1 MDVSDWQQLKVGFA
15 QAADADAPFPVDRFA
30 GRGVVIC
37 AGGARMFTCAWITIA
52 LLRRHLGC
60 TLPIEV
66 WHMGPQEMGPPMRG
80 FLEELGAAVVD
91 AHEVAKRHPVERLGG
106 WELKAYAVLHSRFAE
121 VLLLDADN
129 LPVRDPAFLFE
140 RPEYQESGALFWPDI
155 VRLARSNEVWS
166 VGDIAYR
173 DMPSFESGQ
182 MVLDK
187 ARCWRALCLTHWI
200 NQHSDQFYRFLHGD
214 KDTFLLAWLRLRQPF
229 HLIRHPPKTLYG
241 TLCQRDTDGAV
252 LFQHRNWAKWIL
264 HGDNPRIAG
273 FRLEDECRALLEE
286 LKLAWDGRVFNP
298 PPRSDA
304 ARSIENLLARTR
316 DFTLTRVSSDERRVA
331 LLPDHR
337 VGGGVSFERYWYV
350 ADGHPDPELRIEGE
364 GVPVHTLRQ
373 DGDGVW
379 RGRML
384 QPPGMPVELAP
395 FASPVTHPVSDAM
408 SEVLLALLDGVLDIG
423 AAMPTDR
430 EVARDVLGALRLFS
444 AIDPVVAERLA
455 QDDEAW
461 VTTPAR
467 ARLIRSVR
475 AALAA
480 SGDIA
485 PGRNWL
491 GRGFALT
498 TGYERL

>member
-1 MDVSDWQQLKVGFA
+1 MAMSDWQQLKSEFA
-15 QAADADAPFPVDRFA
+15 QAADADAPFPEGRFA
-30 GRGVVIC
+30 GRGIVIC

-66 WHMGPQEMGPPMRG
+66 WHLGPREMGPPMRG
-80 FLEELGAAVVD
+80 LLEDLGAEVVD

-129 LPVRDPAFLFE
+129 VPVRDPSFLFD
-140 RPEYQESGALFWPDI
+140 RPEYRECGALFWPDI
-155 VRLARSNEVWS
+155 VRLSRTNEVWE

-187 ARCWRALCLTHWI
+187 SRCWRALWLTNWI
-200 NQHSDQFYRFLHGD
+200 NQHSQAFYRFLHGD

-229 HLIRHPPKTLYG
+229 HLIPYQPKTLYG

-252 LFQHRNWAKWIL
+252 LFQHRNWMKWIL

-273 FRLEDECRALLEE
+273 FRLEDECRVLLEE
-286 LKLAWDGRVFNP
+286 LKLAWDGRIFNP

-304 ARSIENLLARTR
+304 ARCIEKMAMRTR
-316 DFTLTRVSSDERRVA
+316 DFTLTRVSSDERQVA
-331 LLPDHR
+331 LLADHR
-337 VGGGVSFERYWYV
+337 VGGGVGFERYWYAV
-350 ADGHPDPELRIEGE
+350 NGDSGPELRIEGE
-364 GVPVHTLRQ
+364 GVPVHILRQ
-373 DGDGVW
+373 YTDGVW

-384 QPPGMPVELAP
+384 QPPGVPVELAP
-395 FASPVTHPVSDAM
+395 LAPRPTQPATDAS
-408 SEVLLALLDGVLDIG
+408 SEVLGALLDGILDIG
-423 AAMPTDR
+423 AALPTDA
-430 EVARDVLGALRLFS
+430 EVARDVLGALRLLS
-444 AIDPVVAERLA
+444 AIDPVVVQRLV
-455 QDDEAW
+455 QDSAAGAI
-461 VTTPAR
+461 TPAR

-475 AALAA
+475 AALATNGEI
-480 SGDIA
+480 S
-485 PGRNWL
+485 PGRGWL
-491 GRGFALT
+491 GQGFAIAL
-498 TGYERL
+498 GYDRL